1 MERNDE
7 LYAKLGIKIK
17 ELRLKRGLKQKE
29 LAEKMGMT
37 QATLARYEAG
47 ARNMSIDTLQD
58 FSDFFGTTMDDL
70 LGNEYAKD
78 QSTTYDKVVN
88 LIKDYNL
95 DDNEYIKMIDYLE
108 FIVSQRNKKNDEP
121 KPLDETLFE
130 LKEKQYNVFE
140 EQDEQTY
147 VRSENEKMR

>member
-1 MERNDE
+1 MYGSNRRRVR
-7 LYAKLGIKIK
+7 KH
-17 ELRLKRGLKQKE
+17 LKQNE
-29 LAEKMGMT
+29 LAEKLGLT
-37 QATLARYEAG
+37 PATLARYEKG
-47 ARNMSIDTLQD
+47 QKRMSIDTLRVIA
-58 FSDFFGTTMDDL
+58 DFFETTMDDL
-70 LGNEYAKD
+70 LGNKYAKD

-88 LIKDYNL
+88 LLKDYNL
-95 DDNEYIKMIDYLE
+95 SDKEYIKMIDYLE
-108 FIVSQRNKKNDEP
+108 FIVSQRDKKNDEP